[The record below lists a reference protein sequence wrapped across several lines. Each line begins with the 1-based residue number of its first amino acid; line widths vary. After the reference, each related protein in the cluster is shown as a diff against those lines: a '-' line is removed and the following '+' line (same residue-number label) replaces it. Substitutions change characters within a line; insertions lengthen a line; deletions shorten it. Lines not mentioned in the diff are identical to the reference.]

1 MGCCFSKSH
10 GFNNTPPPLTHRQFT
25 ECDPPP
31 PPRFK
36 PPLSP
41 VFEEETVK
49 EVLSET
55 PKPKPIIPIPKSQLK
70 PKTQTLLK
78 IEEEEQ
84 VAEEEEEEEEE
95 KQNKI
100 PTTTSVIK
108 PSVSKIEEEEEKKEN
123 NATYSEEIS
132 EVSEICSLSESISTT
147 TITEKKEDED
157 GEVIQPPRVQRSP
170 AKVLRKRSI
179 PGDFVGKHERGCK
192 SPARRL
198 NPSPGRRIENNN
210 LEMGQ
215 TQTTRRRLSE
225 NNNNNSRVMRRDLGE
240 RSGRRSR
247 SPATRANSG
256 TTRAGIGRSPSRKAP
271 RSPARVP
278 AITTPETSWKEKEEE
293 ETKDANNSTNESI
306 ENPLVSLECF
316 IFL

>member
-10 GFNNTPPPLTHRQFT
+10 GFNNTPPPLTHPHFT
-25 ECDPPP
+25 ECDPSTPP
-31 PPRFK
+31 LPRFK

-55 PKPKPIIPIPKSQLK
+55 PNPKPILIPKSEPKSK
-70 PKTQTLLK
+70 PPSLLK
-78 IEEEEQ
+78 IEEE
-84 VAEEEEEEEEE
+84 VAEEKKEDEE
-95 KQNKI
+95 KQTKI
-100 PTTTSVIK
+100 PTTTTVMMK
-108 PSVSKIEEEEEKKEN
+108 PSVSKIGEKEEEDEKKEN
-123 NATYSEEIS
+123 VSYFEEIS
-132 EVSEICSLSESISTT
+132 EVSEIYSLSESISTT

-157 GEVIQPPRVQRSP
+157 GEVVQPLRVQRSP

-198 NPSPGRRIENNN
+198 NPSPGRRNEHNNNSEIARRRLPENNN
-210 LEMGQ
+210 G
-215 TQTTRRRLSE
+215 
-225 NNNNNSRVMRRDLGE
+225 RVMRRDLGE

-256 TTRAGIGRSPSRKAP
+256 NTRAGIGRSPSRKSP

-278 AITTPETSWKEKEEE
+278 AVVTPENSRKEE
-293 ETKDANNSTNESI
+293 ETKDANKSTNESI